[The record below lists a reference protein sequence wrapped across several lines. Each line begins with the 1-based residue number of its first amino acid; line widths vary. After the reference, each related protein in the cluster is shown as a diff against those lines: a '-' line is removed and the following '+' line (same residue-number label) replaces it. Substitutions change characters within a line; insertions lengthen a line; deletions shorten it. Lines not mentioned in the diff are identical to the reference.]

1 MVASY
6 LREVVLGRP
15 ELVAICRSIVVVVGR
30 GGGRK

>member
-15 ELVAICRSIVVVVGR
+15 ELVAICRSIVVGR
-30 GGGRK
+30 GEARK